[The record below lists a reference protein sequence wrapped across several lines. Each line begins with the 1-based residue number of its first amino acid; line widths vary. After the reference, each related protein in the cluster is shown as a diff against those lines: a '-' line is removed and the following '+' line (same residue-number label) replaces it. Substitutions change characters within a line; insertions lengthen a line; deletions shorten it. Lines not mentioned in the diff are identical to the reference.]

1 MWLTIAGITLLAA
14 IGFSVLAFALQWF
27 QKARR
32 GAAFYKRRVAATRG
46 RSLLS
51 MKIALE
57 NWRGSSIS
65 VRSSRVTPLSLRS
78 APSAGNPLANTIS
91 DCEANDQSNYN
102 FHWRRLPCPQ
112 QPNVPAQLRLLTH

>member
-1 MWLTIAGITLLAA
+1 
-14 IGFSVLAFALQWF
+14 
-27 QKARR
+27 
-32 GAAFYKRRVAATRG
+32 
-46 RSLLS
+46 

-65 VRSSRVTPLSLRS
+65 VRAAKVTPLSLRS

-91 DCEANDQSNYN
+91 DCEANDQRNYN

-112 QPNVPAQLRLLTH
+112 QPGPTCQLS